1 MSDTEAASLS
11 VLLVCTAN
19 HCRSPMAE
27 FLMRAQLSVRELDWT
42 VRSAGTRAQPG
53 VPIHPTAERILSKR
67 GLVTGDWT
75 SRALTT
81 QQIED
86 ADLILTA
93 AEEHR
98 GVVAK
103 LTPTAM
109 SRTFTLLQFAH
120 LVSALPMPVAVP
132 PQDYGRVLLTGV
144 SGLRGLV
151 QPMPRSERDLPDPMG
166 QSSFRFR
173 RCARAIDRALD
184 RILVGVRPLR
194 WSGEDVPRADRVPG
208 ESRSG

>member
-1 MSDTEAASLS
+1 LSDTEAASLS

-27 FLMRAQLSVRELDWT
+27 FLMRAQLSVRDLDWN
-42 VRSAGTRAQPG
+42 VSSAGTRAQQG
-53 VPIHPTAERILSKR
+53 VPIHPTAERILAKR
-67 GLVTGDWT
+67 GLVTGDWS
-75 SRALTT
+75 SRALTA
-81 QQIED
+81 QQVED

-103 LTPTAM
+103 LNPTAM

-120 LVSALPMPVAVP
+120 LVSAMPMPAAVKP
-132 PQDYGRVLLTGV
+132 RDYGRVLLTGV
-144 SGLRGLV
+144 AELRGFV
-151 QPMPRSERDLPDPMG
+151 QPMPRAERDLPDPMG

-173 RCARAIDRALD
+173 RCAAAIDRALD
-184 RILVGVRPLR
+184 QILVGVPPLR
-194 WSGEDVPRADRVPG
+194 WSGEDGPRPERIPG